1 MYIPKD
7 LVFYIFSFLNYE
19 DISDLNLNYE
29 FYKEYIK
36 IFTNKVN
43 EYWIKGIYN
52 NNKSNCFNCSK
63 FLGKKFTTIICI
75 DCELDVNKYFSFPMI
90 CIFCTQIS
98 YIKKKMFSREC
109 ICCGSRVVH
118 LITDKFN

>member
-7 LVFYIFSFLNYE
+7 LVFYILLFLNYE
-19 DISDLNLNYE
+19 DISNLNLDYE

-36 IFTNKVN
+36 ISTNKEN

-52 NNKSNCFNCSK
+52 NSKSNCFNCSK

-75 DCELDVNKYFSFPMI
+75 NCELEIDKNFSFPMI
-90 CIFCTQIS
+90 CFLCTHIHHV
-98 YIKKKMFSREC
+98 KNKMFSKEC
-109 ICCGSRVVH
+109 LCCKNRVVH
-118 LITDKFN
+118 LITDKFI

>member
-19 DISDLNLNYE
+19 DISDLNLDYK

-36 IFTNKVN
+36 ISTNKEN

-52 NNKSNCFNCSK
+52 NSKSNCFNCSK
-63 FLGKKFTTIICI
+63 FLGKKFTTVICMN
-75 DCELDVNKYFSFPMI
+75 CELDVSKYFSFPMI
-90 CIFCTQIS
+90 CIFCIQIHYS
-98 YIKKKMFSREC
+98 KKKMFSKEC
-109 ICCGSRVVH
+109 ICCSNRVVH
-118 LITDKFN
+118 LITNKFN